1 MKCLSIIIVVSI
13 VIFSLLSFVGIK
25 VREKT
30 AIVSWYGAT
39 HHGKLTASG
48 EKFDMYALTA
58 AHKTLPFGT
67 KVLITN
73 PKNGLSV
80 IVTINDRGPYV
91 KLREFDLSRKAFGE
105 LYPLSKGTLKIQ
117 YKILK

>member
-13 VIFSLLSFVGIK
+13 AIFSLLSFTKYKKRIVT
-25 VREKT
+25 VN
-30 AIVSWYGAT
+30 VSWYGST

-48 EKFDMYALTA
+48 EKFNMYEYTA

-73 PKNGLSV
+73 PVNGCNV
-80 IVTINDRGPYV
+80 IVTINDRGPFI
-91 KLREFDLSRKAFGE
+91 KTREFDLSKAAF
-105 LYPLSKGTLKIQ
+105 LQIAPLSVGIIKVE